1 MGPVN
6 VIQYKYHEEEFG
18 KLLNVAFTEF
28 TSAEQQN
35 LTIFMKDKPMQLNRK
50 PLVVFSPFLRSILD
64 SLPCCSKPSI
74 LLPDCSSS
82 AMLHLLNIFLYG
94 ATDFQGELNTAEIL
108 VAAKCLAIDLTN
120 FEYVKSVKTQGIKE
134 KASRRINESVLK
146 QTRLPAFENDQSDS
160 DLDETAVDDYG
171 EEIDEEMDKYK
182 STNLEDFNPMK
193 RKAQVSKGMDKE
205 HYDEKETL
213 DENPE
218 DGSLA
223 LQEIYDTSAVY
234 GQKVA
239 KTTKKSYTKVP
250 EESKQPKFRIP
261 KKKVESNPGAL
272 ESLALQHP
280 PVSNQNLSSIPPN
293 SGADSRAYAPP
304 QQWEPAL
311 SSSSMQQ
318 GAFSQNIPP
327 AQQAVSGNS
336 IPHNY
341 GVEFQRPQQRWTPAL
356 PVPPNQPFRQAIP
369 SPSRPQYL
377 AQMRAQL
384 PQINPQK
391 IGSVPSRLP
400 NLRLGSPMEDSFY
413 VGQQLPPTPRPLPQ
427 SMGLW
432 AQSAGKPAAQSFI
445 PNPHLSNTQLASVSV
460 ATGQP
465 DRITL
470 APDIPPTTTSTV
482 SNSTCQL
489 CHKTFNSTAQLVQHL
504 ARVHFSAELKA
515 DYGYMADI
523 PKKACNECGSTSKS
537 VDALFL
543 HIGTVHRKV
552 NEIMENKGLAGLKM
566 PSLRTRKSCN

>member
-1 MGPVN
+1 
-6 VIQYKYHEEEFG
+6 
-18 KLLNVAFTEF
+18 
-28 TSAEQQN
+28 
-35 LTIFMKDKPMQLNRK
+35 MKDKPIQLNRK

-74 LLPDCSSS
+74 HLPDCSSS
-82 AMLHLLNIFLYG
+82 AMLHLLNIVLFG

-134 KASRRINESVLK
+134 KANRRINEAVLK

-171 EEIDEEMDKYK
+171 EEIDEEMDYR
-182 STNLEDFNPMK
+182 STILEDFNPLK
-193 RKAQVSKGMDKE
+193 RKAQVSKGMEKE
-205 HYDEKETL
+205 HYEKETL
-213 DENPE
+213 NENPE
-218 DGSLA
+218 DGSLE
-223 LQEIYDTSAVY
+223 LQERYDTSAVHD
-234 GQKVA
+234 QKVS
-239 KTTKKSYTKVP
+239 KTTKKL
-250 EESKQPKFRIP
+250 SKQPKFRIP

-272 ESLALQHP
+272 ESPTLKHP
-280 PVSNQNLSSIPPN
+280 PVSNQNSSSIQQN
-293 SGADSRAYAPP
+293 SGADSRAYAPT

-318 GAFSQNIPP
+318 GAFSQNIPL
-327 AQQAVSGNS
+327 AHQAVSGNS

-341 GVEFQRPQQRWTPAL
+341 GVEFQRPQQRWTPAM
-356 PVPPNQPFRQAIP
+356 PVAPNQPFRQAIP
-369 SPSRPQYL
+369 PSTRPQYL

-384 PQINPQK
+384 PLINPQT

-400 NLRLGSPMEDSFY
+400 NLRLGTPMEDSFY
-413 VGQQLPPTPRPLPQ
+413 VGQQLPPTPRPHPQ

-445 PNPHLSNTQLASVSV
+445 PSPHLSNTQLATVSV
-460 ATGQP
+460 ASGQP
-465 DRITL
+465 DRIPL
-470 APDIPPTTTSTV
+470 APEIPPPTTSTV
-482 SNSTCQL
+482 STSTCQL
-489 CHKTFNSTAQLVQHL
+489 CHKTLNSTAQLWQHL

-523 PKKACNECGSTSKS
+523 PKKSCNECGSTTKS

>member
-18 KLLNVAFTEF
+18 KLLNVAYTEF

-35 LTIFMKDKPMQLNRK
+35 LTIFMKDKHIQLNRK
-50 PLVVFSPFLRSILD
+50 PLVVFSPFLRSILN

-82 AMLHLLNIFLYG
+82 AMLHLLNIVLYG

-120 FEYVKSVKTQGIKE
+120 FEYVKSVKTQAIKE
-134 KASRRINESVLK
+134 KAGRRINESVLK
-146 QTRLPAFENDQSDS
+146 QTRLHAFANDQSDS

-171 EEIDEEMDKYK
+171 EEMDEEMDNYR
-182 STNLEDFNPMK
+182 STNLEDLNPLK
-193 RKAQVSKGMDKE
+193 RKAQVSKGMEKE
-205 HYDEKETL
+205 HYEKETL

-223 LQEIYDTSAVY
+223 LQERYDTSAIY
-234 GQKVA
+234 GQKAA
-239 KTTKKSYTKVP
+239 KTTKKSYTNVT

-327 AQQAVSGNS
+327 AHQAVSGNS

-356 PVPPNQPFRQAIP
+356 PVPPNQPFRQAMLP
-369 SPSRPQYL
+369 STRPQYL

-470 APDIPPTTTSTV
+470 APEMSPTTTSTV
-482 SNSTCQL
+482 STSTCQL
-489 CHKTFNSTAQLVQHL
+489 CHKTLNSTAQLWQHL

-515 DYGYMADI
+515 DYEYMADI
-523 PKKACNECGSTSKS
+523 PKKTCNECGSTTKS